1 MTQQTP
7 LKLQYVSMKFDA
19 GSRFDIF
26 ADDKLT
32 KIYLDR
38 EQVGK
43 YMARELDRSKYDYPI
58 RIYSAVV
65 ERDGVTET
73 IETVLA
79 KDVANLIPSEIL
91 EITRQKYPR
100 PIYKIDKPKLIET
113 IGIVGAEV
121 WIYRGK
127 GCNLIKLKDIAGFL
141 NWQEDNPQFV
151 FAACKHDIFFDGD
164 YYYIDLR
171 KVWSLLCR
179 FGGAAKNVREL
190 FNTEIFLELPQGGCE
205 GFIDAREYKKCQ
217 SPLGEFIIYAGKGFA
232 ENRFFAASWNLEDL
246 LDEDNEHGGA
256 LDTVADLV
264 GYVVSGR
271 VYYRLD
277 DVGKFA
283 KLYAS
288 EIWSGHNEQN
298 QNLKR
303 AWKFIEWYREF
314 YPAFIKANTPY
325 RAFTHYVEPVCE
337 EPAEKVADNISVK
350 EFFATFDRAV
360 EDFKKQ
366 FEELKDESN

>member
-1 MTQQTP
+1 MTQPTP
-7 LKLQYVSMKFDA
+7 LNLQVISA
-19 GSRFDIF
+19 CLSTGSHFDIF

-43 YMARELDRSKYDYPI
+43 YCELHSIKSAYPV
-58 RIYSAVV
+58 RIYSAAV
-65 ERDGVTET
+65 ERGGATET
-73 IETVLA
+73 IDVVWAE
-79 KDVANLIPSEIL
+79 DVANLIPNAVL
-91 EITRQKYPR
+91 ETTRQKYPR
-100 PIYKIDKPKLIET
+100 HVFKIDKPNLIEV
-113 IGIVGAEV
+113 IGTTGAEV
-121 WIYRGK
+121 WIYRDK
-127 GCNLIKLKDIAGFL
+127 SRNLIKLKDIAGFL
-141 NWQEDNPQFV
+141 DWQEDNPQFV
-151 FAACKHDIFFDGD
+151 FAACKHGIFFDGD

-171 KVWSLLCR
+171 EVWRLLCR
-179 FGGAAKNVREL
+179 FGDAAKNVREL
-190 FNTEIFLELPQGGCE
+190 FNAEIFLKLPQGGCQ
-205 GFIDAREYKKCQ
+205 GFIYAREYAKVQ

-232 ENRFFAASWNLEDL
+232 ENKFFAASWNLDDL
-246 LDEDNEHGGA
+246 LDEGDEHEGA

-277 DVGKFA
+277 DVGKFV
-283 KLYAS
+283 KLYAA
-288 EIWSGHNEQN
+288 ELWNGHNEQN
-298 QNLKR
+298 HNIKR

-325 RAFTHYVEPVCE
+325 RAYTHGLDPICE

-350 EFFATFDRAV
+350 DFFATFDRAV
-360 EDFKKQ
+360 ENFKKQ

>member
-1 MTQQTP
+1 MTQPTP
-7 LKLQYVSMKFDA
+7 LNLQVISTSLSTGLFDL
-19 GSRFDIF
+19 FT
-26 ADDKLT
+26 DDKISA
-32 KIYLDR
+32 IYLDR

-43 YMARELDRSKYDYPI
+43 YCELHSIKSAYPI

-65 ERDGVTET
+65 ERGGETET

-79 KDVANLIPSEIL
+79 KDVANLIPNAVL
-91 EITRQKYPR
+91 EIARQKYPR
-100 PIYKIDKPKLIET
+100 PIYKIDKPKLIEV
-113 IGIVGAEV
+113 IGTTGAEI
-121 WIYRGK
+121 WIYRDK
-127 GCNLIKLKDIAGFL
+127 SRNLIKLKDIAGFL

-171 KVWSLLCR
+171 EVWSLLCR
-179 FGGAAKNVREL
+179 FGDAAKNVREL

-205 GFIDAREYKKCQ
+205 GFIAAREYKKCQ

-232 ENRFFAASWNLEDL
+232 ENRFFAASWNLDDL
-246 LDEDNEHGGA
+246 LDEGDEHEEA

-271 VYYRLD
+271 VFYRLD
-277 DVGKFA
+277 DVGKFV
-283 KLYAS
+283 KLYAAQ
-288 EIWSGHNEQN
+288 IWNGHNEQN

-303 AWKFIEWYREF
+303 TWEFIKWYREF
-314 YPAFIKANTPY
+314 YPAFVKANVPY
-325 RAFTHYVEPVCE
+325 RAYTHGRDPICE
-337 EPAEKVADNISVK
+337 EPAEEVADNISVK

-360 EDFKKQ
+360 ENFKKQ
-366 FEELKDESN
+366 FEELKDESV

>member
-7 LKLQYVSMKFDA
+7 LKLQAISTSLST

-26 ADDKLT
+26 AGDKLT
-32 KIYLDR
+32 KIYLDFK
-38 EQVGK
+38 QVGK
-43 YMARELDRSKYDYPI
+43 YMARELDRSKFDYPI

-65 ERDGVTET
+65 ERGGETET
-73 IETVLA
+73 IDVVWAE
-79 KDVANLIPSEIL
+79 DVANLIPSEIL

-100 PIYKIDKPKLIET
+100 PIYKIDKPKLIEA
-113 IGIVGAEV
+113 IGDVADI
-121 WIYRGK
+121 WIYRDK
-127 GCNLIKLKDIAGFL
+127 SRNLIKLTDIASFL

-164 YYYIDLR
+164 YYYIGLR
-171 KVWSLLCR
+171 EVWSLLCR
-179 FGGAAKNVREL
+179 FGDAAKNVHEL
-190 FNTEIFLELPQGGCE
+190 FNAEIFLEFPQGGCQ
-205 GFIDAREYKKCQ
+205 GFIDACEYKKCQ

-232 ENRFFAASWNLEDL
+232 ENKFFAVSWNLENL
-246 LDEDNEHGGA
+246 LDEDDEHEEA
-256 LDTVADLV
+256 LSTVADLV
-264 GYVVSGR
+264 GYVVSGY

-283 KLYAS
+283 KHYAAQ
-288 EIWSGHNEQN
+288 IWNGHNEQN

-337 EPAEKVADNISVK
+337 EPTEKVADNISVK